1 MATRRTK
8 TPPPMPPAAVDSSVP
23 PASPACQ
30 DAVQR
35 LPAEQ
40 AHADE
45 LAALAA
51 ADDGPRPHGWRL
63 SPRAVRRFILGGE
76 TVGGVAIGRKIHGN
90 DALVERA
97 IVTLAGQRGLML
109 VGEPGT
115 AKSLL
120 SELLA
125 AAISGD
131 STLTVQGGAGVV
143 EEQIRYGWNYAL
155 LLRDGPG
162 PAALVPGPL
171 HRAMQAGQLLRFE
184 EITRCAT
191 EVQDCLVPVLSERLL
206 HIPELKDARP
216 WLLARPGF
224 NVIATANLR
233 DRGVNELS
241 AALKRRFNFETMRPL
256 DGIEAQA
263 ALIGEALG
271 RALAQQRIGTVVAPE
286 VLTLLASAFQEL
298 RNGNVDG
305 TAVERPGTVLSTAE
319 AIDVAF
325 NAACQCWYF
334 GETQVRPAHLARH
347 LLGTVIKDDDDDRRR
362 FAEYLRVV
370 ARQRAGR
377 EDWQDFVAGG
387 REP

>member
-1 MATRRTK
+1 MATKRIAAP
-8 TPPPMPPAAVDSSVP
+8 TPEPAA
-23 PASPACQ
+23 
-30 DAVQR
+30 QR
-35 LPAEQ
+35 LPAEM
-40 AHADE
+40 AHAQE
-45 LAALAA
+45 LAALQA
-51 ADDGPRPHGWRL
+51 ADQGPRPDGWRL
-63 SPRAVRRFILGGE
+63 SPRSVRRFILGGAE
-76 TVGGVAIGRKIHGN
+76 PDGGGPAIARKIHGN

-131 STLTVQGGAGVV
+131 SKLTVQGGAGVV

-162 PAALVPGPL
+162 PEALVPGPL
-171 HRAMQAGQLLRFE
+171 HRAMGEGRLLRFE
-184 EITRCAT
+184 EITRCST
-191 EVQDCLVPVLSERLL
+191 EVQDCMVPVLSERLL
-206 HIPELKDARP
+206 QIPELKHEQP

-233 DRGVNELS
+233 DRGVNEMS

-256 DGIEAQA
+256 EGVAAQA
-263 ALIGEALG
+263 ALIGQEVD
-271 RALAQQRIGTVVAPE
+271 RALAQQRIGTTVAPD
-286 VLTLLASAFQEL
+286 VLALLATAFQEL
-298 RNGNVDG
+298 RSGSVEG

-334 GETQVRPAHLARH
+334 GQEQVGPAHLARH
-347 LLGTVIKDDDDDRRR
+347 LLGTVIKDDDEDRRR

-370 ARQRAGR
+370 ARQRAGQPQ
-377 EDWQDFVAGG
+377 WQDFVAGG
-387 REP
+387 REH

>member
-1 MATRRTK
+1 MATKRIAAP
-8 TPPPMPPAAVDSSVP
+8 TPEPAA
-23 PASPACQ
+23 
-30 DAVQR
+30 QR
-35 LPAEQ
+35 LPAEM
-40 AHADE
+40 AHAQE
-45 LAALAA
+45 LAALQA
-51 ADDGPRPHGWRL
+51 ADQGPRPDGWRL
-63 SPRAVRRFILGGE
+63 SPRSVRRFILGGAE
-76 TVGGVAIGRKIHGN
+76 PDGGGPAIARKIHGN

-131 STLTVQGGAGVV
+131 SKLTVQGGAGVV

-162 PAALVPGPL
+162 PEALVPGPL
-171 HRAMQAGQLLRFE
+171 HRAMGEGRLLRFE
-184 EITRCAT
+184 EITRCST
-191 EVQDCLVPVLSERLL
+191 EVQDCMVPVLSDRLL
-206 HIPELKDARP
+206 QIPELKHEQP

-233 DRGVNELS
+233 DRGVNEMS

-256 DGIEAQA
+256 EGVAAQA
-263 ALIGEALG
+263 ALIGQEVG
-271 RALAQQRIGTVVAPE
+271 RALAQQRIGTTVAPD
-286 VLTLLASAFQEL
+286 VLTLLATAFQEL
-298 RNGNVDG
+298 RSGSVEG

-334 GETQVRPAHLARH
+334 GQERVGPAHLARH
-347 LLGTVIKDDDDDRRR
+347 LLGTVIKDDDEDRRR

-370 ARQRAGR
+370 ARQRAGQPA
-377 EDWQDFVAGG
+377 WQDFVAGG
-387 REP
+387 REH

>member
-1 MATRRTK
+1 MATKRIAAA
-8 TPPPMPPAAVDSSVP
+8 TPEPAA
-23 PASPACQ
+23 
-30 DAVQR
+30 QR
-35 LPAEQ
+35 LPAEM
-40 AHADE
+40 AHAQQ
-45 LAALAA
+45 LAALQA
-51 ADDGPRPHGWRL
+51 ADQGPRPDGWRL
-63 SPRAVRRFILGGE
+63 SPRSVRRFILGGAE
-76 TVGGVAIGRKIHGN
+76 PDGGGPAIARKIHGN

-131 STLTVQGGAGVV
+131 SKLAVQGGAGVV

-162 PAALVPGPL
+162 PEALVPGPL
-171 HRAMQAGQLLRFE
+171 HRAMGEGRLLRFE
-184 EITRCAT
+184 EITRCST
-191 EVQDCLVPVLSERLL
+191 EVQDCMVPVLSERLL
-206 HIPELKDARP
+206 QIPELKHEQP

-233 DRGVNELS
+233 DRGVNEMS

-256 DGIEAQA
+256 EGVAAQA
-263 ALIGEALG
+263 ALIGQEVG
-271 RALAQQRIGTVVAPE
+271 RALAQQRIGTTVAPD
-286 VLTLLASAFQEL
+286 VLALLATAFQEL
-298 RNGNVDG
+298 RSGSVEG

-334 GETQVRPAHLARH
+334 GQEQVGPAHLARH
-347 LLGTVIKDDDDDRRR
+347 LLGTVIKDDDEDRRR

-370 ARQRAGR
+370 ARQRAGQPQ
-377 EDWQDFVAGG
+377 WQDFVAGG
-387 REP
+387 REH

>member
-1 MATRRTK
+1 MATKRIAAA
-8 TPPPMPPAAVDSSVP
+8 TPEPAA
-23 PASPACQ
+23 
-30 DAVQR
+30 QR
-35 LPAEQ
+35 LPAEM
-40 AHADE
+40 AHARE
-45 LAALAA
+45 LASLQA
-51 ADDGPRPHGWRL
+51 ADQGPRPDGWGL
-63 SPRAVRRFILGGE
+63 SPRSVRRFILGGAE
-76 TVGGVAIGRKIHGN
+76 PDGGGPAIARKIHGN

-131 STLTVQGGAGVV
+131 SKLTVQGGAGVV

-162 PAALVPGPL
+162 PEALVPGPL
-171 HRAMQAGQLLRFE
+171 HRAMGEGRLLRFE
-184 EITRCAT
+184 EITRCST
-191 EVQDCLVPVLSERLL
+191 EVQDCMVPVLSERLL
-206 HIPELKDARP
+206 QIPELKHEQP

-233 DRGVNELS
+233 DRGVNEMS

-256 DGIEAQA
+256 EGVAAQA
-263 ALIGEALG
+263 ALIGQEVG
-271 RALAQQRIGTVVAPE
+271 RALAQQRIGTTVAPD
-286 VLTLLASAFQEL
+286 VLALLATAFQEL
-298 RNGNVDG
+298 RSGSVEG

-334 GETQVRPAHLARH
+334 GQEQVGPAHLARH
-347 LLGTVIKDDDDDRRR
+347 LLGTVIKDDDEDRRR

-370 ARQRAGR
+370 ARQRAGQPQ
-377 EDWQDFVAGG
+377 WQDFVAGG
-387 REP
+387 REH

>member
-1 MATRRTK
+1 MATKRIAAA
-8 TPPPMPPAAVDSSVP
+8 TPEPAA
-23 PASPACQ
+23 
-30 DAVQR
+30 QR
-35 LPAEQ
+35 LPAEM
-40 AHADE
+40 AHAQE
-45 LAALAA
+45 LAALQA
-51 ADDGPRPHGWRL
+51 ADQGPRPDGWRL
-63 SPRAVRRFILGGE
+63 SPRSVRHFILGGAE
-76 TVGGVAIGRKIHGN
+76 PDGGGPAIARKIHGN

-131 STLTVQGGAGVV
+131 SKLTVQGGAGVV

-162 PAALVPGPL
+162 PEALVPGPL
-171 HRAMQAGQLLRFE
+171 HRAMGEGRLLRFE
-184 EITRCAT
+184 EITRCST
-191 EVQDCLVPVLSERLL
+191 EVQDCMVPVLSERLL
-206 HIPELKDARP
+206 QIPELKHEQP

-233 DRGVNELS
+233 DRGVNEMS

-256 DGIEAQA
+256 EGVAAQA
-263 ALIGEALG
+263 ALIGQEVD
-271 RALAQQRIGTVVAPE
+271 RALAQQRIGTTVAPD
-286 VLTLLASAFQEL
+286 VLALLATAFQEL
-298 RNGNVDG
+298 RSGSVEG

-334 GETQVRPAHLARH
+334 GQEQVGPAHLARH
-347 LLGTVIKDDDDDRRR
+347 LLGTVIKDDDEDRRR

-370 ARQRAGR
+370 ARQRAGQPQ
-377 EDWQDFVAGG
+377 WQDFVAGG
-387 REP
+387 REH